1 MLVIAH
7 YNYEAAL
14 FVVVCSPRV
23 GAAPLN
29 PHGSRPKIHSTMAQ
43 TSIHFQAVKGGSE
56 EHNKRTKKLDYVH
69 HELSSQNDYWESDTQ
84 EARLAFV
91 TANAKAKTGRKMQ
104 AKATPIREAVVVIS
118 QETTMDDLKKL
129 AKRFNDR
136 FGIDVFQIAIHKDEG
151 YRKGKDGL
159 KLNLHAHLVADWTD
173 HQSGKSLKLN
183 RNDMSEMQTICAE
196 VLGMERGKSSEK
208 QHLSAIQY
216 KIAAEEQ
223 RAEAI
228 ESKTRGLGIIQKNL
242 SNDISDLLVEVK
254 TKSKECDRLAL
265 SAKNMGRILELN
277 TEEAKKK
284 ALINERLSE
293 EGKSLR
299 EEKERLRNDILG
311 LTTQKEE
318 IGNEAESLADVVQA
332 ARSDLFHLNAQK
344 IAVSGEILN
353 LNQERD
359 KAQREAEEAKA
370 QKRAAK
376 AEAAKGLAVG
386 AANKIGNVLGFGKEA
401 KQLKELPK
409 QLDAARAEGEKAAV
423 TKILDVARLNFGDK
437 EVTPEMIGKAWR
449 SKWDEAKNA
458 RAETERQVKNATA
471 HASGLEKILDA
482 FLAIPI
488 IRACV
493 HAIVSFVRQGRRS
506 FSTEDTA
513 ILKTALGGDP
523 DNAAALRKIA
533 YYHGG
538 AYAQPHLSS
547 YWDRAEMCMQ
557 KIARGENQEQ
567 DQDISQGRRW
577 HL

>member
-1 MLVIAH
+1 
-7 YNYEAAL
+7 
-14 FVVVCSPRV
+14 
-23 GAAPLN
+23 
-29 PHGSRPKIHSTMAQ
+29 MAQ

-69 HELSSQNDYWESDTQ
+69 HELSSQNDYWESGTQ

-118 QETTMDDLKKL
+118 QETTMDDLKEL

-409 QLDAARAEGEKAAV
+409 QLDTARAEGEKAAV

>member
-29 PHGSRPKIHSTMAQ
+29 PHGSRPKIYSTMAQ

-118 QETTMDDLKKL
+118 QETTMDDLKEL

-409 QLDAARAEGEKAAV
+409 QLDTARAEGEKAAV

-458 RAETERQVKNATA
+458 RTETERQVKNATA

>member
-1 MLVIAH
+1 
-7 YNYEAAL
+7 
-14 FVVVCSPRV
+14 
-23 GAAPLN
+23 
-29 PHGSRPKIHSTMAQ
+29 MAQ

-69 HELSSQNDYWESDTQ
+69 HELSSQNDYWQSDTQ

-91 TANAKAKTGRKMQ
+91 TQNAKAKTGRKMQ
-104 AKATPIREAVVVIS
+104 AKATPIREAVVVIKDT
-118 QETTMDDLKKL
+118 TTMDDLKKL

-151 YRKGKDGL
+151 YKKSKDGI

-173 HQSGKSLKLN
+173 HESGKSLKLN
-183 RNDMSEMQTICAE
+183 RNDMAEMQTICAE

-228 ESKTRGLGIIQKNL
+228 KSKTRGLGIIQKNL

-265 SAKNMGRILELN
+265 SAKNMGRILEYN

-318 IGNEAESLADVVQA
+318 IGSEAESLADVVQA

-370 QKRAAK
+370 QKRTAE
-376 AEAAKGLAVG
+376 AEAAKGLAIG
-386 AANKIGNVLGFGKEA
+386 AAKKLGNVLGFGSEA
-401 KQLKELPK
+401 KQLKELPQK
-409 QLDAARAEGEKAAV
+409 LEEARTEGEKAAV

-567 DQDISQGRRW
+567 DQNISQGRRW

>member
-1 MLVIAH
+1 
-7 YNYEAAL
+7 
-14 FVVVCSPRV
+14 
-23 GAAPLN
+23 
-29 PHGSRPKIHSTMAQ
+29 MAQ

-69 HELSSQNDYWESDTQ
+69 HELSSQNDYWQSDTQ

-91 TANAKAKTGRKMQ
+91 TQNAKAKTGRKMQ
-104 AKATPIREAVVVIS
+104 AKATPIREAVVVI
-118 QETTMDDLKKL
+118 EDTTTMDDLKKL

-151 YRKGKDGL
+151 YKKSKDGI

-173 HQSGKSLKLN
+173 HESGKSLKLN

-223 RAEAI
+223 RPEAI

-265 SAKNMGRILELN
+265 SAKNMGRILEYN

-318 IGNEAESLADVVQA
+318 IGSEAESLADVVQA

-370 QKRAAK
+370 QKRTAE
-376 AEAAKGLAVG
+376 AEAAKGLAIG
-386 AANKIGNVLGFGKEA
+386 AAKKLGNVLGFGSEA
-401 KQLKELPK
+401 KQLKELPQK
-409 QLDAARAEGEKAAV
+409 LEEARTEGEKAAV

-567 DQDISQGRRW
+567 DQNISQGRRW

>member
-1 MLVIAH
+1 
-7 YNYEAAL
+7 
-14 FVVVCSPRV
+14 
-23 GAAPLN
+23 
-29 PHGSRPKIHSTMAQ
+29 MAQ

-69 HELSSQNDYWESDTQ
+69 HELSSQNDYWQSDTQ

-91 TANAKAKTGRKMQ
+91 TQNAKAKTGRKMQ
-104 AKATPIREAVVVIS
+104 AKATPIREAVVVI
-118 QETTMDDLKKL
+118 EDTTTMDDLKKL

-151 YRKGKDGL
+151 YKKSKDGI

-173 HQSGKSLKLN
+173 HESGKSLKLN
-183 RNDMSEMQTICAE
+183 RNDMAEMQTICAE

-265 SAKNMGRILELN
+265 SAKNMGRILEYN

-318 IGNEAESLADVVQA
+318 IGSEAESLADVVQA

-370 QKRAAK
+370 QKRTAE
-376 AEAAKGLAVG
+376 AEAAKGLAIG
-386 AANKIGNVLGFGKEA
+386 AAKKLGNVLGFGSEA
-401 KQLKELPK
+401 KQLKELPQK
-409 QLDAARAEGEKAAV
+409 LEEARTEGEKAAV

-547 YWDRAEMCMQ
+547 NWDRAEMCMQ

-567 DQDISQGRRW
+567 DQNISQGRRW

>member
-449 SKWDEAKNA
+449 RKWDEAKNA

>member
-1 MLVIAH
+1 
-7 YNYEAAL
+7 
-14 FVVVCSPRV
+14 
-23 GAAPLN
+23 
-29 PHGSRPKIHSTMAQ
+29 MAQ

-69 HELSSQNDYWESDTQ
+69 HELSSQNDYWQSDTQ

-91 TANAKAKTGRKMQ
+91 TQNAKAKTGRKMQ
-104 AKATPIREAVVVIS
+104 AKATPIREAVVVI
-118 QETTMDDLKKL
+118 EDTTTMDDLKKL

-151 YRKGKDGL
+151 YKKSKDGI

-173 HQSGKSLKLN
+173 HESGKSLKLN
-183 RNDMSEMQTICAE
+183 RNDMAEMQTICAE

-265 SAKNMGRILELN
+265 SAKNMGRILEYN

-318 IGNEAESLADVVQA
+318 IGSEAESLADVVQA

-370 QKRAAK
+370 QKRTAE
-376 AEAAKGLAVG
+376 AEAAKGLAIG
-386 AANKIGNVLGFGKEA
+386 AAKKLGNVLGFGSEA
-401 KQLKELPK
+401 KQLKELPQK
-409 QLDAARAEGEKAAV
+409 LEEARTEGEKAAV

-437 EVTPEMIGKAWR
+437 EVPPEMIGKAWR

-567 DQDISQGRRW
+567 DQNISQGRRW

>member
-1 MLVIAH
+1 
-7 YNYEAAL
+7 
-14 FVVVCSPRV
+14 
-23 GAAPLN
+23 
-29 PHGSRPKIHSTMAQ
+29 MAQ

-69 HELSSQNDYWESDTQ
+69 HELSSQNDYWQSDTQ

-91 TANAKAKTGRKMQ
+91 TQNAKAKTGRKMQ
-104 AKATPIREAVVVIS
+104 AKATPIREAVVVI
-118 QETTMDDLKKL
+118 EDTTTMDDLKKL

-151 YRKGKDGL
+151 YKKSKDGI

-173 HQSGKSLKLN
+173 HESGKSLKLN
-183 RNDMSEMQTICAE
+183 RNDMAEMQTICAE

-228 ESKTRGLGIIQKNL
+228 KSKTRGLGIIQKNL

-265 SAKNMGRILELN
+265 SAKNMGRILEYN

-318 IGNEAESLADVVQA
+318 IGSEAESLADVVQA

-370 QKRAAK
+370 QKRTAE

-386 AANKIGNVLGFGKEA
+386 AAKKLGNVLGFGSEA
-401 KQLKELPK
+401 KQLKELPQK
-409 QLDAARAEGEKAAV
+409 LEEARTEGEKAAV

-567 DQDISQGRRW
+567 DQNISQDRRW

>member
-1 MLVIAH
+1 
-7 YNYEAAL
+7 
-14 FVVVCSPRV
+14 
-23 GAAPLN
+23 
-29 PHGSRPKIHSTMAQ
+29 MAQ

-56 EHNKRTKKLDYVH
+56 EHNKRTKKLDYAH
-69 HELSSQNDYWESDTQ
+69 HELSSQNDYWQSDTQ

-91 TANAKAKTGRKMQ
+91 TQNAKAKTGRKMQ
-104 AKATPIREAVVVIS
+104 AKATPIREAVVVIR
-118 QETTMDDLKKL
+118 EDTTMDDLKKL

-151 YRKGKDGL
+151 YKKSKDGI

-173 HQSGKSLKLN
+173 HESGKSLKLN
-183 RNDMSEMQTICAE
+183 RNDMAEMQTICAE

-265 SAKNMGRILELN
+265 SAKNMGRILEYN

-318 IGNEAESLADVVQA
+318 IGSEAESLADVVQA

-370 QKRAAK
+370 QKRTAE
-376 AEAAKGLAVG
+376 AEAAKGLAIG
-386 AANKIGNVLGFGKEA
+386 AAKKLGNVLGFGSEA
-401 KQLKELPK
+401 KQLKELPQK
-409 QLDAARAEGEKAAV
+409 LEEARTEGEKAAV

-567 DQDISQGRRW
+567 DQNISQGRRW

>member
-1 MLVIAH
+1 
-7 YNYEAAL
+7 
-14 FVVVCSPRV
+14 
-23 GAAPLN
+23 
-29 PHGSRPKIHSTMAQ
+29 MAQ

-69 HELSSQNDYWESDTQ
+69 KERSSMNEYWERDTQ

-91 TANAKAKTGRKMQ
+91 TQNAKAKTGRKMQ
-104 AKATPIREAVVVIS
+104 AKATPIREAVVVI
-118 QETTMDDLKKL
+118 EDTTTMDDLKKL

-136 FGIDVFQIAIHKDEG
+136 FGIDVFQIAIHRDEG

-159 KLNLHAHLVADWTD
+159 KLNLHAHMVADWTD
-173 HQSGKSLKLN
+173 HATGKSLKLN
-183 RNDMSEMQTICAE
+183 RNDMAEMQTICAE

-223 RAEAI
+223 RAEDI

-293 EGKSLR
+293 ERKSLR

-370 QKRAAK
+370 QKRAAE

-386 AANKIGNVLGFGKEA
+386 AANKISNVLGFGKEA

-513 ILKTALGGDP
+513 ILRTALGGDP

>member
-1 MLVIAH
+1 
-7 YNYEAAL
+7 
-14 FVVVCSPRV
+14 
-23 GAAPLN
+23 
-29 PHGSRPKIHSTMAQ
+29 MAQ

-56 EHNKRTKKLDYVH
+56 EHNKRTKKLDYAH
-69 HELSSQNDYWESDTQ
+69 HELSSQNDYWQSDTQ

-91 TANAKAKTGRKMQ
+91 TQNAKAKTGRKMQ
-104 AKATPIREAVVVIS
+104 AKATPIREAVVVI
-118 QETTMDDLKKL
+118 EDTTTMDDLKKL

-151 YRKGKDGL
+151 YKKSKDGI

-173 HQSGKSLKLN
+173 HESGKSLKLN
-183 RNDMSEMQTICAE
+183 RNDMAEMQTICAE

-265 SAKNMGRILELN
+265 SAKNMGRILEYN

-318 IGNEAESLADVVQA
+318 IGSEAESLADVVQA

-370 QKRAAK
+370 QKRTAE
-376 AEAAKGLAVG
+376 AEAAKGLAIG
-386 AANKIGNVLGFGKEA
+386 AAKKLGNVLGFGSEA
-401 KQLKELPK
+401 KQLKELPQK
-409 QLDAARAEGEKAAV
+409 LEEARTEGEKAAV

-567 DQDISQGRRW
+567 DQNISQGRRW

>member
-1 MLVIAH
+1 
-7 YNYEAAL
+7 
-14 FVVVCSPRV
+14 
-23 GAAPLN
+23 
-29 PHGSRPKIHSTMAQ
+29 MAQ

-69 HELSSQNDYWESDTQ
+69 HELSSQNDYWQSDTQ

-91 TANAKAKTGRKMQ
+91 TQNAKAKTGRKMQ
-104 AKATPIREAVVVIS
+104 AKATPIREAVVVI
-118 QETTMDDLKKL
+118 EDTTTMDDLKKL

-151 YRKGKDGL
+151 YKKSKDGI

-173 HQSGKSLKLN
+173 HESGKSLKLN
-183 RNDMSEMQTICAE
+183 RNDMAEMQTICAE

-265 SAKNMGRILELN
+265 SAKNMGRILEYN

-318 IGNEAESLADVVQA
+318 IGSEAESLADVVQA

-353 LNQERD
+353 LHQERD

-370 QKRAAK
+370 QKRTAE
-376 AEAAKGLAVG
+376 AEAAKGLAIG
-386 AANKIGNVLGFGKEA
+386 AAKKLGNVLGFGSEA
-401 KQLKELPK
+401 KQLKELPQK
-409 QLDAARAEGEKAAV
+409 LEEARTEGEKAAV

-567 DQDISQGRRW
+567 DQNISQGRRW

>member
-1 MLVIAH
+1 
-7 YNYEAAL
+7 
-14 FVVVCSPRV
+14 
-23 GAAPLN
+23 
-29 PHGSRPKIHSTMAQ
+29 MAQ

-69 HELSSQNDYWESDTQ
+69 HELSSQNDYWQSDSQ

-91 TANAKAKTGRKMQ
+91 TQNAKAKTGRKMQ
-104 AKATPIREAVVVIS
+104 AKATPIREAVVVI
-118 QETTMDDLKKL
+118 EDTTTMDDLKKL

-151 YRKGKDGL
+151 YKKSKDGI

-173 HQSGKSLKLN
+173 HESGKSLKLN
-183 RNDMSEMQTICAE
+183 RNDMAEMQTICAE

-265 SAKNMGRILELN
+265 SAKNMGRILEYN

-318 IGNEAESLADVVQA
+318 IGSEAESLADVVQA

-370 QKRAAK
+370 QKRTAE

-386 AANKIGNVLGFGKEA
+386 AAKKLGNVLGFGSEA
-401 KQLKELPK
+401 KQLKELPQK
-409 QLDAARAEGEKAAV
+409 LEEARTEGEKAAV

-567 DQDISQGRRW
+567 DQNISQGRRW

>member
-1 MLVIAH
+1 
-7 YNYEAAL
+7 
-14 FVVVCSPRV
+14 
-23 GAAPLN
+23 
-29 PHGSRPKIHSTMAQ
+29 MAQ

-69 HELSSQNDYWESDTQ
+69 NELSSQNDYWQSDTQ

-91 TANAKAKTGRKMQ
+91 TQNAKAKTGRKMQ
-104 AKATPIREAVVVIS
+104 AKATPIREAVVVI
-118 QETTMDDLKKL
+118 EDTTTMDDLKKL

-151 YRKGKDGL
+151 YKKSKDGI

-173 HQSGKSLKLN
+173 HESGKSLKLN
-183 RNDMSEMQTICAE
+183 RNDMAEMQTICAE

-228 ESKTRGLGIIQKNL
+228 KSKTRGLGIIQKNL

-265 SAKNMGRILELN
+265 SAKNMGRILEYN

-299 EEKERLRNDILG
+299 EEKERLRSDILG

-318 IGNEAESLADVVQA
+318 IGSEAESLADVVQA

-370 QKRAAK
+370 QKRTAE

-386 AANKIGNVLGFGKEA
+386 AAKKLGNVLGFGSEA
-401 KQLKELPK
+401 KQLKELPQK
-409 QLDAARAEGEKAAV
+409 LEEARTEGEKAAV

-523 DNAAALRKIA
+523 GNAAALRKIA

-567 DQDISQGRRW
+567 DQNISQGRRW